1 MHLFLLS
8 LVTVCSL
15 SLGWIEYVDKAS
27 NYKVSYPEGWT
38 QQKNEG
44 LVAFMAPKESEAD
57 KFQENVN
64 IIVQDISKS
73 PMTLAEFTKLSMEQ
87 YVAMQDAVEILTQ
100 ADTKL
105 AGLPAHTIT
114 LTLDYGGTLLK
125 LKQIWLVKKDTA
137 IILTYTAHHTQY
149 TAYEANADKIMGSFE
164 FLK

>member
-1 MHLFLLS
+1 
-8 LVTVCSL
+8 
-15 SLGWIEYVDKAS
+15 LGWLEYVDKTN
-27 NYKVSYPEGWT
+27 NYKISYPEGWT

-44 LVAFMAPKESEAD
+44 LVAILAPKENEAD

-64 IIVQDISKS
+64 IIAQDISSS
-73 PMTLAEFTKLSMEQ
+73 PMSLAEFTKLSMDQ
-87 YVAMQDAVEILTQ
+87 YATMQDAVEILTQ

-105 AGLPAHTIT
+105 AGYPAHTLT

-125 LKQIWLVKKDTA
+125 LKQIWLVKKNTA

-149 TAYEANADKIMGSFE
+149 TAYEAVADKIMGSFE